1 MIPNNLLK
9 YFKGFSKEFPSYFR
23 VKNPNFFLM
32 MRYYLR
38 KPTFRYLLQLFFKNP
53 FRIIF
58 NTLFYLPKVFWIN
71 FLNKFNKRDFYADS
85 KIKNVIIDFSKGK
98 GFITISYC
106 QKPFDCPDGRFS
118 YKCSAS
124 YERCKRCFLYQVK
137 TKCDKL
143 NLDYYI
149 VLGDLDSVWNI
160 LSNQFDKYLSASY
173 ILTTCN
179 MVLNVV
185 KYISP
190 LFGFTGII
198 LPFNKGSCLT
208 IYAYE
213 LSEFGYKNV
222 QTDISDDNKKLL
234 IDILD
239 KAIAIKEN
247 YKKNSRSINLGEK
260 LPLLDGKAHIYH
272 TNQRRHRVL

>member
-1 MIPNNLLK
+1 MIDNKLLK
-9 YFKGFSKEFPSYFR
+9 YFKNFSKEFPNYFKI
-23 VKNPNFFLM
+23 KNPNFLLM
-32 MRYYLR
+32 TKYYLR
-38 KPTFRYLLQLFFKNP
+38 KPTFKYLLQLFFENP

-58 NTLFYLPKVFWIN
+58 NILINLPKTLFIN
-71 FLNKFNKRDFYADS
+71 ILNKIFNKNNEFYSDS
-85 KIKNVIIDFSKGK
+85 NLKKIISDFSKGK

-124 YERCKRCFLYQVK
+124 YEKCKSCFLYEVK
-137 TKCDKL
+137 NKCDTL

-160 LSNQFDKYLSASY
+160 LRNQFRKYFFASY
-173 ILTTCN
+173 VLTTCN

-198 LPFNKGSCLT
+198 LPFNKGACLT
-208 IYAYE
+208 LFAYE
-213 LSEFGYKNV
+213 LSEFGYKNA
-222 QTDISDDNKKLL
+222 QTDISDNNKKLL
-234 IDILD
+234 IDLLN
-239 KAIAIKEN
+239 KAIELKNNNKYCIN
-247 YKKNSRSINLGEK
+247 KKDYSQKNISYILSKRS
-260 LPLLDGKAHIYH
+260 
-272 TNQRRHRVL
+272 

>member
-1 MIPNNLLK
+1 MIDNQLIK
-9 YFKGFSKEFPSYFR
+9 YFKKFSKKFPDYFKI
-23 VKNPNFFLM
+23 KNPNFFLM
-32 MRYYLR
+32 TKYYLK

-53 FRIIF
+53 FRIIL
-58 NTLFYLPKVFWIN
+58 NSIIYLPKILFIN
-71 FLNKFNKRDFYADS
+71 ILNKNFKKEQEFYSDTS
-85 KIKNVIIDFSKGK
+85 LNNIISDFSKGK

-124 YERCKRCFLYQVK
+124 YEVCKSCFLYQVK
-137 TKCDKL
+137 TKCDIL
-143 NLDYYI
+143 NIDYYI

-160 LSNQFDKYLSASY
+160 LKNQFNKYLFASY

-208 IYAYE
+208 IFAYE

-222 QTDISDDNKKLL
+222 QTDLSENNKKLL
-234 IDILD
+234 ISILD
-239 KAIAIKEN
+239 KAIMIKKSKEKNNKN
-247 YKKNSRSINLGEK
+247 YKELQKIISLKRS
-260 LPLLDGKAHIYH
+260 
-272 TNQRRHRVL
+272 